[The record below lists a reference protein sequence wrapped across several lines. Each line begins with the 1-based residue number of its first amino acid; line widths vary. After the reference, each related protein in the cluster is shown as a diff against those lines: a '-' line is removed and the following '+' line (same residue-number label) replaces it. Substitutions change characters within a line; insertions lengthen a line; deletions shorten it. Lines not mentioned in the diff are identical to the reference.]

1 MSGTPENH
9 TIDLNELKKMIPE
22 KELEE
27 YLKEAEALKGR
38 NIIEESS
45 LLPIKQSL
53 FSNTSQSNK
62 DEDPEK
68 KRKELRD
75 KLRKKTNQMS
85 QSRQSKD
92 QQMKNQLE
100 VMKENPLFSNAFQ
113 GTDEEKKKVID
124 MYASSVTKD
133 SKQKKNI
140 KKQLEKIMNNA
151 ELVV

>member
-9 TIDLNELKKMIPE
+9 TINLNELKKMIPE

-27 YLKEAEALKGR
+27 YLKEAEALKDR
-38 NIIEESS
+38 NILDEPT
-45 LLPIKQSL
+45 LLPNTLKQ
-53 FSNTSQSNK
+53 NNQSSSK
-62 DEDPEK
+62 QEDDAQK
-68 KRKELRD
+68 KRNELRD
-75 KLRKKTNQMS
+75 KLRKKTNQMA
-85 QSRQSKD
+85 QGRQSKD

-100 VMKENPLFSNAFQ
+100 VMKDNPLFSNAFE
-113 GTDEEKKKVID
+113 GSDEDKKKVID

-151 ELVV
+151 DLVL